1 MMANRPRKPWAFIAV
16 LAGLLLSACGEELS
30 VEQQVIASLE
40 SMEQSAEEG
49 LHLDFMSYVANDF
62 RGQYGG
68 MDRREFHRFMIFQ
81 MSENRRLYAQLFP
94 IRVKETDEGQAA
106 AHFNILVTGGGGL
119 LPDRGQLF
127 EVKTAWIRDDG
138 DWLLSEADWEPVN
151 LAQR

>member
-1 MMANRPRKPWAFIAV
+1 MANRPRNTWAFVAI
-16 LAGLLLSACGEELS
+16 LAALLVTACGEELS

-40 SMEQSAEEG
+40 SMEKSAEEG
-49 LHLDFMSYVANDF
+49 RHLDFMSYVADDF

-81 MSENRRLYAQLFP
+81 MSENRRLHAQFFP
-94 IRVKETDEGQAA
+94 IRVKQTDEDQAS

-127 EVKTAWIRDDG
+127 EVETAWIRDG
-138 DWLLSEADWEPVN
+138 SDWLLSVADWEPVD
-151 LAQR
+151 LPLP